1 MKRKGLAL
9 AAVWLLMAALAVIYT
24 DRDAYTWRLE
34 GEALSLVME
43 TQEAAQ
49 AAQRAADEALEAEK
63 QEARERGEAGLWG
76 KENQYTDA
84 PSTRPALGEEGGMN
98 LMWGEYEVIL
108 RYTSEEPLALRVVSA
123 GFQAFIEDGE
133 VQLAAAPQGGETTLR
148 FTLTD
153 STPNLMLACDVPE
166 GARVEQ
172 AIVRR
177 VCQRVCSPDLAV
189 FAVLAG
195 GVLSWLLVLSW
206 DTRPQGVKRRRDAM
220 ILVCAAL
227 FASMPALMDGLFW
240 GHDLTFHLNR
250 IEGIASALRCGQ
262 FPVRIHASTLLGYG
276 YSAPEFYPELFL
288 YIPALLRNLGV
299 SLAACVQS
307 LLIVI
312 NLAAALTCYTA
323 ARRILGSR
331 EVAVCASVLYTLSVY
346 RLVNLY
352 VRATFGESL
361 AMVFFPLLIAAMVDV
376 LTRDERRWP
385 MLALTMTGVFMSHM
399 LSTLFAVAFC
409 VLAAICCLPRLV
421 REPRRILACAKA
433 AGLTVLC
440 SLWFVV
446 PFVQYSLEGISTNVG
461 SNTRSCLQPL
471 GSLLTAFPNALG
483 GTPKIGLP
491 LSGTM
496 GTQPGAALLV
506 GCALLLLSRY
516 MRDGEKQLNPC
527 AQGRVPLFML
537 AVGALA
543 VLMTT
548 SLVPWARLCSMSAP
562 LSTPFIMLQFPWR
575 MMSVAVPLLCM
586 AGACGYL
593 ARPRWARAGAVLALA
608 LSVAC
613 SGFMLREVINQS
625 LYVTRDTYLDTR
637 ILMYEYTYVGTEKS
651 ALGAGDVRVQ
661 GPDVQVLSYKKRGTN
676 LTLEIEG
683 AAGAQYIEVPISYYP
698 GYRAQANGEACS
710 VRRGENNVIRLYGA
724 WTDEVITVQVWFE
737 EPVVWRAAELAS
749 LAGFAL
755 LIALCKRKRT

>member
-1 MKRKGLAL
+1 MKHKGLAL

-24 DRDAYTWRLE
+24 DREAYTWRLE
-34 GEALSLVME
+34 GESLSRVLE
-43 TQEAAQ
+43 TQAAAQ
-49 AAQRAADEALEAEK
+49 TAQRAADEALAAEQ
-63 QEARERGEAGLWG
+63 QEARERSEAGLWG
-76 KENQYTDA
+76 KEKQYADA
-84 PSTRPALGEEGGMN
+84 PTTRPALGEEAGMN
-98 LMWGEYEVIL
+98 LMWGEYEVTV
-108 RYTSEEPLALRVVSA
+108 RYASETPLALRVVSA
-123 GFQAFIEDGE
+123 GFQAFIEGGE
-133 VQLAAAPQGGETTLR
+133 AQLAAAPQGAEETLR

-166 GARVEQ
+166 GARVER
-172 AIVRR
+172 AVVRR

-227 FASMPALMDGLFW
+227 FASAPALMDGLFW
-240 GHDLTFHLNR
+240 GHDMFFHLNR

-262 FPVRIHASTLLGYG
+262 FPARIHAATLLGYG
-276 YSAPEFYPELFL
+276 YPAPEFYPELFF
-288 YIPALLRNLGV
+288 YVPALLRNLGV
-299 SLAACVQS
+299 SMTACVQS
-307 LLIVI
+307 LQIVI
-312 NLAAALTCYTA
+312 NLAAALTCYAA

-361 AMVFFPLLIAAMVDV
+361 AMVFFPLLIAAMADV

-385 MLALTMTGVFMSHM
+385 MLALAMTGVFMSHM
-399 LSTLFAVAFC
+399 LSTLFAVGFC
-409 VLAAICCLPRLV
+409 ALAAICCLPRLV

-446 PFVQYSLEGISTNVG
+446 PFVQYTLEGISTNVG
-461 SNTRSCLQPL
+461 SNTPACVQPL

-483 GTPKIGLP
+483 GTPKVGLT
-491 LSGTM
+491 LSGAM
-496 GTQPGAALLV
+496 GTQPGAALLL

-516 MRDGEKQLNPC
+516 MRDGKQSLDPC
-527 AQGRVPLFML
+527 AQGRAPLAML
-537 AVGALA
+537 AMGALA

-575 MMSVAVPLLCM
+575 LMSVAVPLLCM

-608 LSVAC
+608 LSVVC
-613 SGFMLREVINQS
+613 SGFVLREVINQS
-625 LYVTRDTYLDTR
+625 LYMTSDSYMDTR
-637 ILMYEYTYVGTEKS
+637 IEMYEYTYVGTEKS
-651 ALGAGDVRVQ
+651 AFGAGDVRVQ
-661 GPDVQVLSYKKRGTN
+661 GADAQVLAFEKHGTN
-676 LTLEIEG
+676 LTLTLAG
-683 AAGAQYIEVPISYYP
+683 AEGAQYVEVPVSYYP
-698 GYRAQANGEACS
+698 GYRAQIDGEACS

-724 WTDEVITVQVWFE
+724 WTGETSTVQVWFE